1 MEANKPDM
9 PNNELYI
16 WLDGKF
22 NVIDERFETVN
33 RRFESV
39 DKQINIIKWAMGI
52 FEGLFVDF

>member
-1 MEANKPDM
+1 M
-9 PNNELYI
+9 PNNELHI
-16 WLDGKF
+16 WLNGKF

-52 FEGLFVDF
+52 FAGLFVDF